1 MRVVAEG
8 NQGGDMVEA
17 VLKGAGVTQPVRRV
31 QARVG
36 KRARAEPVAALY
48 EQGRVGHVGD
58 LARLE
63 EELLGMGEAG
73 RSSGGGGSPDRA
85 DALVWAVTDLL
96 IDGGGPMLARAR
108 VL

>member
-1 MRVVAEG
+1 M
-8 NQGGDMVEA
+8 
-17 VLKGAGVTQPVRRV
+17 TQVVRRV

-48 EQGRVGHVGD
+48 EQGRVGHVGE
-58 LARLE
+58 LTMLE

-73 RSSGGGGSPDRA
+73 GASPDRA

-96 IDGGGPMLARAR
+96 IDGGGPVLARAR